1 MQLKIKEGFEMREL
15 SGQSV
20 VIAVGEAVKTFNGMI
35 RLNSSA
41 TELWK
46 LLVTGTN
53 QQSLVAFLLDH
64 YEVDEETAVDDVEQ
78 ILTQLRHA
86 GILK

>member
-1 MQLKIKEGFEMREL
+1 MKIKEGFEMREL

-20 VIAVGEAVKTFNGMI
+20 VIAVGEAASVFNGMI

-46 LLVTGTN
+46 RLAEGCS
-53 QQSLVAFLLDH
+53 QQSLAEHLLEH
-64 YEVDEETAVDDVEQ
+64 YEVDEQTAKDDAGQ
-78 ILTQLRHA
+78 FLTTLQDA
-86 GILK
+86 GILE